1 MVVEGLDV
9 VVVLVAGVEVVEEL
23 DVFAGVEVGGSLD
36 VVLIDDG
43 VEAFTSGGI
52 VDPPILGRAVVDV
65 VVVLIN
71 IGLTVVIFGTLYDE
85 VHN

>member
-9 VVVLVAGVEVVEEL
+9 VVVLVAGVEVAEEL

-36 VVLIDDG
+36 VVLIDG